1 MEIYELLTV
10 ECCKTSLK
18 ARAKDR
24 ALEELAALMK
34 QSAALQETP
43 VQEIVHALKEREEL
57 GSTGFGGGLAIPHC
71 KLKGITDFVLGLAVS
86 PKGVD
91 FEALDNR
98 KVNLFVIIVGPEDKP
113 GGHVQLLAQVSR
125 VLRDERVRRELVKSP
140 SNLALCETF
149 LRHTRPAPVSP
160 AKRKSAKLLI
170 LVLQEERWVA
180 DVFELFLEMGIRGAT
195 VFESQGIRDIL
206 STVPLFVDF
215 INFLGEHKTYS
226 KTILATLA
234 EDQVDDVVRGIEEI
248 TGDLDKHTGALIALV
263 DLHLVRGSME
273 MI

>member
-86 PKGVD
+86 PKGVN

-98 KVNLFVIIVGPEDKP
+98 KVNLFVIIVGPE
-113 GGHVQLLAQVSR
+113 
-125 VLRDERVRRELVKSP
+125 
-140 SNLALCETF
+140 
-149 LRHTRPAPVSP
+149 
-160 AKRKSAKLLI
+160 
-170 LVLQEERWVA
+170 
-180 DVFELFLEMGIRGAT
+180 
-195 VFESQGIRDIL
+195 
-206 STVPLFVDF
+206 
-215 INFLGEHKTYS
+215 
-226 KTILATLA
+226 
-234 EDQVDDVVRGIEEI
+234 
-248 TGDLDKHTGALIALV
+248 
-263 DLHLVRGSME
+263 
-273 MI
+273 